1 VGRLTD
7 EAIEVYLTTCKSVIE
22 ACSKEPIDKNMA
34 INELLRAGLVM
45 HESILPEELHQD
57 RILMKN
63 EILRVFEEEAEKSEI
78 EIQPD

>member
-1 VGRLTD
+1 MGKLAD

-45 HESILPEELHQD
+45 HEAILPEELHQD

-63 EILRVFEEEAEKSEI
+63 EILRVFDEESEKV